1 MSATRSGR
9 SRKTPI
15 CLGSFSNEPE
25 NRRSA
30 EGAIP
35 GFARKFPRNTRF
47 RDGMMSS
54 SHTPPS
60 RRPQELRALSQD
72 ASCRS
77 GACPAQSR
85 SYRAFDRR
93 DAGLFDGI
101 PCRAKIAGRA
111 YERADFLW
119 LKSVFYPACDP
130 VPNRLRLLFPVI
142 ESLDRRKAAI
152 TGAARSPRPP
162 GPPRPQSKLAA
173 RCSVDRM
180 APCESVSDP
189 GHRMNSR
196 SDVRRI
202 THQSSQL

>member
-47 RDGMMSS
+47 RDGMISS

-60 RRPQELRALSQD
+60 RRPHELRALSQD

-85 SYRAFDRR
+85 SYREFDRR

-111 YERADFLW
+111 DERADFLR

-142 ESLDRRKAAI
+142 ESLDRRNAAR
-152 TGAARSPRPP
+152 TGAARLR
-162 GPPRPQSKLAA
+162 GRLAHQGLNPSW
-173 RCSVDRM
+173 RR
-180 APCESVSDP
+180 
-189 GHRMNSR
+189 
-196 SDVRRI
+196 DVRLTEWRPVNPYPI
-202 THQSSQL
+202 PVTG